1 MVYKDGPSQTVLV
14 ESPMKVFR
22 HLRVGRY
29 VLVVSVIAMTL
40 AVDVLAKEMSITTR
54 AKAPVSY
61 ARPWV
66 MVGLSPDGCSRGCR
80 HVFSVV
86 KELSGNPNGL
96 IVHFSKVTPEWLAE
110 LQPSFII
117 LSPQGTPWCRYTGE
131 MGVSLQNFL
140 WMLPMAAEEMNIP
153 VIGICGGHQALALAF
168 GGKVGPIRG
177 GEDDCLPYGKNPTER
192 GRHNVYVV
200 ADDPLFQGM
209 GKTVNLVQ
217 NHYDEVKRLP
227 EGFVRLAQNEL
238 CGYQIIKHPTKPAY
252 GVQAHTEYYLKTRP
266 DGGVLLKN
274 FLGIAKTHNELVRKS
289 PRGEKRRTAG
299 RENEQIGPES
309 SPR

>member
-1 MVYKDGPSQTVLV
+1 MYKECLSQTVLM

-22 HLRVGRY
+22 LIRVGCY
-29 VLVVSVIAMTL
+29 VLLVSVIT
-40 AVDVLAKEMSITTR
+40 AVFAVEVPAKEMSDPSR
-54 AKAPVSY
+54 PQAPLPY

-153 VIGICGGHQALALAF
+153 ILGICGGHQALALAF
-168 GGKVGPIRG
+168 GGKVGPIRA
-177 GEDDCLPYGKNPTER
+177 GEDDCMPYSRERQGGVVPLTLTASDPIFRGIDGKLRILES
-192 GRHNVYVV
+192 H
-200 ADDPLFQGM
+200 F
-209 GKTVNLVQ
+209 
-217 NHYDEVKRLP
+217 DEVKVLPPGFVLLASDKLSPNQIMRHPSKPVYGIQGHPECSYSSRP
-227 EGFVRLAQNEL
+227 EG
-238 CGYQIIKHPTKPAY
+238 
-252 GVQAHTEYYLKTRP
+252 KTLIR
-266 DGGVLLKN
+266 N
-274 FLGIAKTHNELVRKS
+274 FLAIAAAHNQTLRSAGGWPAPKFLS
-289 PRGEKRRTAG
+289 LLRLDRGFPR
-299 RENEQIGPES
+299 N
-309 SPR
+309 

>member
-153 VIGICGGHQALALAF
+153 ILGICGGHQALALAF
-168 GGKVGPIRG
+168 GGKVGPIRA
-177 GEDDCLPYGKNPTER
+177 GEDDCMPYIRERQGGVVPLTLTTSDPIFRGIDGKLRILES
-192 GRHNVYVV
+192 H
-200 ADDPLFQGM
+200 F
-209 GKTVNLVQ
+209 
-217 NHYDEVKRLP
+217 DEVKVLP
-227 EGFVRLAQNEL
+227 PGFVLLASDKRSPN
-238 CGYQIIKHPTKPAY
+238 QIMRHPTKPVY
-252 GVQAHTEYYLKTRP
+252 GVQGHPECSYSNRP
-266 DGGVLLKN
+266 EGGTLIKN
-274 FLGIAKTHNELVRKS
+274 FLEIAVAHNQTV
-289 PRGEKRRTAG
+289 RTAY
-299 RENEQIGPES
+299 GPPVPKFLS
-309 SPR
+309 LLKLDRGFPRN